1 MAKLK
6 QKESVTSMKLYL
18 RRVIADVQRVQAD
31 NLQREKY
38 SQDIAEML
46 EMEYTNL
53 IKNALIEVGPSLLQR
68 TAKASNLYNKL
79 ERIQQT
85 QIREREGIAAQFLDL
100 NNRQERLQFFLSLV
114 EEDENPEVQ

>member
-1 MAKLK
+1 MASLK

-68 TAKASNLYNKL
+68 TEKASNLYNTL
-79 ERIQQT
+79 ERIQQAK
-85 QIREREGIAAQFLDL
+85 IREREEIAAQFLDL